1 VGEGLPA
8 IPAGGAESTRGVV
21 EAIEDHGEGFVGG
34 GDEVL
39 LVHLVR
45 LGVVEGLVATDAGA
59 ETVDAF
65 EVGFH
70 VRFPLTLGPT
80 IATVLET
87 DRGIYRECRGAI
99 RIRRIDVVL

>member
-1 VGEGLPA
+1 M
-8 IPAGGAESTRGVV
+8 

-39 LVHLVR
+39 IVHLVR
-45 LGVVEGLVATDAGA
+45 IGIVEGLVATDARA

-70 VRFPLTLGPT
+70 VRFPLALGPT

-87 DRGIYRECRGAI
+87 DRGIYRKCRGAI
-99 RIRRIDVVL
+99 RIRRVDVVI